1 MAMNEPEQTT
11 DDSMVF
17 DLCFGWVA
25 IGELLMGDEEFVP
38 APRTKKPLNWVIDS
52 GVP

>member
-25 IGELLMGDEEFVP
+25 IEDLLMGDEEFAP
-38 APRTKKPLNWVIDS
+38 ATAHEEIPLLGD
-52 GVP
+52 